1 MLTSDQTTTLQDTNP
16 PTPVRIVGISTDHGT
31 LRAVPLET
39 QVFADSPGAWGGKAK
54 AGGDFID
61 LQPDGNS
68 FDMLQNLIR
77 KKE

>member
-1 MLTSDQTTTLQDTNP
+1 MLQDTNP

-31 LRAVPLET
+31 LRAVPLDR
-39 QVFADSPGAWGGKAK
+39 QVYSDSPGAWGGNTAR